1 MSSGLDR
8 RSFLIGTSLTALGL
22 MGSSKPISE
31 EPTSDSD
38 LDTASIASPVS
49 NHESPRSCRPV
60 DPLSALSE
68 GNARFAAAWQN
79 KNSALSTRE
88 RAEAMSNLWI
98 DNCYLPAA
106 VLNQGQ
112 APWAT
117 ILCCADSRVAPEW
130 IFDAAPADLFVIRS
144 AGNTAFDEAVASME
158 YAVSVLGTPL
168 IMVMGH
174 SGCGAVSAARNSDPL
189 TPLLE
194 QLVTPIRAS
203 LNDDETLE
211 ASIKANAV
219 QAAKRL
225 TERSTL
231 LNAAVSA
238 GNLKIVVSYFDISSG
253 SVSLI

>member
-1 MSSGLDR
+1 M
-8 RSFLIGTSLTALGL
+8 
-22 MGSSKPISE
+22 
-31 EPTSDSD
+31 
-38 LDTASIASPVS
+38 
-49 NHESPRSCRPV
+49 
-60 DPLSALSE
+60 
-68 GNARFAAAWQN
+68 
-79 KNSALSTRE
+79 
-88 RAEAMSNLWI
+88 
-98 DNCYLPAA
+98 
-106 VLNQGQ
+106 
-112 APWAT
+112 
-117 ILCCADSRVAPEW
+117 APEW

-144 AGNTAFDEAVASME
+144 AGSTAFDEAVASME

>member
-194 QLVTPIRAS
+194 QLVPPIRAS

>member
-1 MSSGLDR
+1 MRSGLDR

>member
-1 MSSGLDR
+1 MNR
-8 RSFLIGTSLTALGL
+8 RSFLLGSGLTTAGLISSGWGESAKAEAAPIPDLGISALL
-22 MGSSKPISE
+22 ADE
-31 EPTSDSD
+31 T
-38 LDTASIASPVS
+38 
-49 NHESPRSCRPV
+49 PRSCRPE
-60 DPLSALSE
+60 DPLAALMD
-68 GNARFAAAWQN
+68 GNKRFVAAWRK
-79 KNSALSTRE
+79 KNQATTMAA
-88 RAEAMSNLWI
+88 RAEAMAGLWQH
-98 DNCYLPAA
+98 DCFLSAD
-106 VLNQGQ
+106 VLSTGQ
-112 APWAT
+112 APWAG
-117 ILCCADSRVAPEW
+117 ILSCADSRVSPEW
-130 IFDAAPADLFVIRS
+130 VFDAAPSDLFVVRS
-144 AGNTAFDEAVASME
+144 AGNTAFDDAIASME
-158 YAVSVLGTPL
+158 FTVSALNTPL

-194 QLVTPIRAS
+194 QLVSPIRAS
-203 LNDDETLE
+203 VNDDETLE

>member
-68 GNARFAAAWQN
+68 GNARYAAAWQN